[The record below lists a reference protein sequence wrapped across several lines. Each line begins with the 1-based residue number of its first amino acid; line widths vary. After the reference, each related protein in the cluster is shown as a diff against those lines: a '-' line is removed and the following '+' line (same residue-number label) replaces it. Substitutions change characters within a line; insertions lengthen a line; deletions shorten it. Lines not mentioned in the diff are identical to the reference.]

1 MTKYKF
7 TPKTFDECYK
17 ELSDYLYVRG
27 IATDKVKGDPVYEL
41 AKTYAQHEQRT
52 FEEEHDEPSDQEMMA
67 AFGTKWHDGL

>member
-1 MTKYKF
+1 MTYKF

-17 ELSDYLYVRG
+17 ELSAYLYDRG
-27 IATDKVKGDPVYEL
+27 IATEKVEDDPVYEL
-41 AKTYAQHEQRT
+41 AKTYALHEQRT